1 MAGIQVNSG
10 SERLG
15 GVDHCL
21 IFDMVRYNLAGHPRD
36 VKDIRTVAWS
46 PMCEVFFFFS
56 CWYLRLEYD
65 IFANNVCH
73 YVGLTPSENIMTPS
87 R

>member
-1 MAGIQVNSG
+1 MVVGIQVNLG

-36 VKDIRTVAWS
+36 VLFVSADMRNIFEPLYGPS
-46 PMCEVFFFFS
+46 CEVFFFFFFFF
-56 CWYLRLEYD
+56 LLVLE
-65 IFANNVCH
+65 
-73 YVGLTPSENIMTPS
+73 T
-87 R
+87 

>member
-1 MAGIQVNSG
+1 MVADIQVNLG

-36 VKDIRTVAWS
+36 G
-46 PMCEVFFFFS
+46 P
-56 CWYLRLEYD
+56 
-65 IFANNVCH
+65 
-73 YVGLTPSENIMTPS
+73 
-87 R
+87 